1 MVRKDPYQVSSRP
14 ECLCTIITQSG
25 DELLSSETIYE
36 SGPYGSMKGGE
47 WFTDFWQSLDGFDF
61 NPKHWPDGINV
72 RHGERIDR

>member
-1 MVRKDPYQVSSRP
+1 M
-14 ECLCTIITQSG
+14 CTIITQSG